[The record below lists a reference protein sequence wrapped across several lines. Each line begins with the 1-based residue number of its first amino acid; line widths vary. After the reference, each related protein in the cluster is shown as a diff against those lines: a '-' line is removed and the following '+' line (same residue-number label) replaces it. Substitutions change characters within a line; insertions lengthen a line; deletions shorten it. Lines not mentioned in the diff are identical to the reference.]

1 MIMKGSLLTEDA
13 EMTNAQIND
22 FLKDA
27 ITIFRKYR
35 DRRPI
40 TDEKT
45 EHEVFAAYEALTEKY
60 GAYVGENNE
69 ISNPWIID
77 FMFNGLLRELE
88 ARE

>member
-1 MIMKGSLLTEDA
+1 MMGSLLTEDA

-45 EHEVFAAYEALTEKY
+45 EHEVFAAYEMLTEKY
-60 GAYVGENNE
+60 GVYVGENNE
-69 ISNPWIID
+69 IGNPWIID

-88 ARE
+88 ASE